1 MFVRRGAGEGEGY
14 LMATI
19 FRASENRTDLAVF
32 DAAALD
38 AGPIALAELSHRVP
52 YAFHGNWRAE
62 A

>member
-1 MFVRRGAGEGEGY
+1 VFVRRGAGEGEGY

-19 FRASENRTDLAVF
+19 FRASENRSDRALF
-32 DAAALD
+32 DAAAQD

-52 YAFHGNWRAE
+52 YGFHGNWREE